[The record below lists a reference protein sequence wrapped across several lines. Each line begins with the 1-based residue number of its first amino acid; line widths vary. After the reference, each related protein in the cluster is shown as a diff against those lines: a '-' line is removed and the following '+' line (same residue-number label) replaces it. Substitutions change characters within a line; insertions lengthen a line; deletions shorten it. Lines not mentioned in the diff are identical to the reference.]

1 MEIST
6 NDLQELTSFN
16 QEEDFVSQERLEK
29 ISVSSLINLQKSTI
43 NNGYRSFSNLLPR
56 SGASGGQKSPVKSLI
71 EHQKPLKQKDD
82 DSITEKLNAISG
94 NSRSLPNFSSRGSK
108 TRSFST
114 LLQRND
120 KSTISIHGKI
130 SSEIPQITITN
141 TDSKVTKAI
150 AHEEEPLNEKLEAIS
165 TSGSTY
171 KKPFKT
177 SAGNRNFA
185 TLLKSNDKHSSD
197 TKTDDV
203 ESKNGSKLDST
214 IGKN

>member
-29 ISVSSLINLQKSTI
+29 ISVSSLKNLQKSTI
-43 NNGYRSFSNLLPR
+43 NNGHRSFSNLLPR
-56 SGASGGQKSPVKSLI
+56 SGAS
-71 EHQKPLKQKDD
+71 EHQKPLKQKDN

-94 NSRSLPNFSSRGSK
+94 YSRSLPNFSSRGSK

-120 KSTISIHGKI
+120 KSTISIGKT

-141 TDSKVTKAI
+141 TDLKVTKAI

-177 SAGNRNFA
+177 STGNRNFA

-214 IGKN
+214 IGKKEAQNI

>member
-1 MEIST
+1 MTKYIIGEI
-6 NDLQELTSFN
+6 F
-16 QEEDFVSQERLEK
+16 
-29 ISVSSLINLQKSTI
+29 SS
-43 NNGYRSFSNLLPR
+43 
-56 SGASGGQKSPVKSLI
+56 SGA
-71 EHQKPLKQKDD
+71 
-82 DSITEKLNAISG
+82 
-94 NSRSLPNFSSRGSK
+94 
-108 TRSFST
+108 T
-114 LLQRND
+114 LYKNPSDQ
-120 KSTISIHGKI
+120 TVISIHGKT

-214 IGKN
+214 IGKKEAQNI